1 MESALAP
8 GGTLLAVHWR
18 GSDPRRELDGDDV
31 HRILRGET
39 RLHWEAGEA
48 TADYLLDRWSAR

>member
-1 MESALAP
+1 VTLAR
-8 GGTLLAVHWR
+8 GGVVA
-18 GSDPRRELDGDDV
+18 PRRPAEHRRAEVGDDV

-39 RLHWEAGEA
+39 RLHWEEGKA